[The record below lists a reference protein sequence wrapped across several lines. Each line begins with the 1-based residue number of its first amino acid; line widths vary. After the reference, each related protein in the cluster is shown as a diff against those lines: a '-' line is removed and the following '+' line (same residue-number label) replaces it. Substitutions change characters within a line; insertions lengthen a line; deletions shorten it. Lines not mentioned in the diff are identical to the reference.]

1 MQLWLAAS
9 HTPQALEHALAARI
23 ISGSAPA
30 KEGGEEGGEG
40 RETGRRAHALG
51 TASALDAVK
60 HGKEVAV
67 CWYYVHLCVY
77 VCVCVCVCVMQ
88 YEYMHARH
96 ACMEELGKGKGGML
110 ALSCTWITRA
120 KAACCTLITL

>member
-1 MQLWLAAS
+1 MPSAQPLLSMQS
-9 HTPQALEHALAARI
+9 
-23 ISGSAPA
+23 S
-30 KEGGEEGGEG
+30 
-40 RETGRRAHALG
+40 TGKKSRCAG
-51 TASALDAVK
+51 TMSTC
-60 HGKEVAV
+60 V
-67 CWYYVHLCVY
+67 CMC
-77 VCVCVCVCVMQ
+77 VCVCVCVCVMR